1 MSSSQVFFLIG
12 NSGDDNLFSS
22 IDQEEKEYDDL
33 IIGDYYDTYD
43 NLLLKKLSGYAYIS
57 ENCKISEKIW
67 VNFLDDDSPFG
78 IDLAADYIQKFT
90 NSQDHEALV
99 CGEKL
104 ARNFVAQRSGKYIVS
119 THAWPVGKN

>member
-1 MSSSQVFFLIG
+1 MIG

-22 IDQEEKEYDDL
+22 IDQEEKKYDDL
-33 IIGDYYDTYD
+33 IVGDYYDTYD
-43 NLLLKKLSGYAYIS
+43 HLLLKKLSGYAYIS
-57 ENCKISEKIW
+57 ENCEISEKIW
-67 VNFLDDDSPFG
+67 VNFLDDDSPFE
-78 IDLAADYIQKFT
+78 IDLAEDYIQKFE

-119 THAWPVGKN
+119 TYAWPVGKN